1 MGVDLGIKVGL
12 EEMGVD
18 LGFWVCLE
26 EMRVDLGFWV
36 CLEEIGDGVE
46 VALEKK
52 EVIWRCGLTS
62 GDWPLVR
69 RRDADIA
76 VCEGVNLAKKKKKKR
91 ERDKLTEGCENVESR
106 EV

>member
-1 MGVDLGIKVGL
+1 MGA
-12 EEMGVD
+12 D
-18 LGFWVCLE
+18 LGF
-26 EMRVDLGFWV
+26 RV

-52 EVIWRCGLTS
+52 KMIWRCGLTS

-76 VCEGVNLAKKKKKKR
+76 VCEGVNLAKKNKI
-91 ERDKLTEGCENVESR
+91 DTLTDGCGKVELH